1 MNPLRRFA
9 DFFLAHRDHLVL
21 LCLGAMVTVP
31 FLHPHHYNP
40 IPSFLAEW
48 WAALFGVVAAGI
60 AFLRPSAWEAFPL
73 PRILLL
79 PLVLILALLFQFGM
93 GRLVFVEQALLMAA
107 TLLWAC
113 LMASLGQYLVRQR
126 GLEWLADGLSVALLA
141 GALLE
146 VLSMALQ
153 MYHTGY
159 ATGLV
164 FPRNSSLYGNL
175 GQANHLNDYVWLAV
189 ASVFYLHH
197 RGRISFGW
205 LLVALTVLLFASALS
220 GSRSILLYAIALVA
234 LAWVLPQRNG
244 TVPNKLRHQLLFLL
258 PAAIS
263 FLFLC
268 HEVAPWLLSQE
279 LSGGNTL
286 ERFYSETQSSN
297 VRLKL
302 WQTALHSIS
311 EAPWL
316 GHALGSVPF
325 QYFSQAQFFT
335 PDTAAPVAEHVHN
348 LPLQWMVEFG
358 LPLTLVFLSLG
369 LWWLRDYL
377 RSHLS
382 LARWWLLALLSIMGI
397 HCLLE
402 YPLWYTFFLGPFALL
417 LGAGDTGKRVLANGR
432 RGLASFSLILIL
444 AGSILGI
451 LRQDYLDMERIL
463 NWRVMTPINFD
474 WQKSVKRLLMLQA
487 NSLLA
492 PQATVSFALM
502 MEPEPDHLE
511 DRQALCRNAM
521 TFAPTE
527 KIVFKCVL
535 LDAMAHDPDTRAHM
549 HQALAA
555 FPEVQNQIRAEL
567 LSQVKTRPEYAPLLD
582 MLPATSSTSNLV
594 EHR

>member
-48 WAALFGVVAAGI
+48 WAALFGIVAASI

-79 PLVLILALLFQFGM
+79 PLVLILTLLFQFGM

-107 TLLWAC
+107 ILLWAC

-159 ATGLV
+159 ATGLI
-164 FPRNSSLYGNL
+164 FPRGRSLYGNL
-175 GQANHLNDYVWLAV
+175 GQANHLNDYIWLAI
-189 ASVFYLHH
+189 ASAFYLYH
-197 RGRISFGW
+197 RDRLSILW
-205 LLVALTVLLFASALS
+205 LLATLTILLVSSALS
-220 GSRSILLYAIALVA
+220 GSRSIVLYATALTV
-234 LAWVLPQRNG
+234 LAWLSPHG
-244 TVPNKLRHQLLFLL
+244 DESSTNKLRRQTLFLL
-258 PAAIS
+258 PAVI
-263 FLFLC
+263 LFLLFC
-268 HEVAPWLLSQE
+268 REVSPWLLSSE
-279 LSGGNTL
+279 LNSAGTL
-286 ERFYSETQSSN
+286 DRFYSDASGNSI
-297 VRLKL
+297 RLKL

-325 QYFSQAQFFT
+325 QYFSQAQFFN
-335 PDTAAPVAEHVHN
+335 PATAAPVAEHVHN
-348 LPLQWMVEFG
+348 FPLQWMVEFG
-358 LPLTLVFLSLG
+358 VPLTLLVLSLG
-369 LWWLRDYL
+369 FWWLRDYL
-377 RSHLS
+377 RSPLT
-382 LARWWLLALLSIMGI
+382 LARWWLLALLAIMGI
-397 HCLLE
+397 HSLLE

-417 LGAGDTGKRVLANGR
+417 LGAGDTGRRVLSNGR
-432 RGLASFSLILIL
+432 RGLASFVLILVL

-451 LRQDYLDMERIL
+451 LRQDYLDIERIL

-474 WQKSVKRLLMLQA
+474 WRNSVKKLLALQA

-502 MEPEPDHLE
+502 MEPESDHLE

-527 KIVFKCVL
+527 KVVFKCVM
-535 LDAMAHDPDTRAHM
+535 LDAMAHDPETLSHM
-549 HQALAA
+549 RRALAA
-555 FPEVQNQIRAEL
+555 FPEAQDQIRSEL
-567 LSQVKTRPEYAPLLD
+567 QGQLQAHPEYAPLLT
-582 MLPATSSTSNLV
+582 MLPVIPNRKNPTM
-594 EHR
+594 HQ